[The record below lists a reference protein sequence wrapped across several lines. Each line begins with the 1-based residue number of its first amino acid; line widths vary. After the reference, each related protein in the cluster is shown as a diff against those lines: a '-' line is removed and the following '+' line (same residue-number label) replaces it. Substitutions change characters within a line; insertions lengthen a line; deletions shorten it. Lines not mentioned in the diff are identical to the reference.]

1 MSSGHYYNNINI
13 KKQKMQPIIK
23 KIEKYLIHYLAQTKI
38 MNSTTLERNSK
49 SLIIECEA
57 ELLRLIRNR
66 EIALKTIKRLKNQ
79 LKINN

>member
-1 MSSGHYYNNINI
+1 MMIYNNI

-23 KIEKYLIHYLAQTKI
+23 KIEKYLIHYVAQTKI
-38 MNSTTLERNSK
+38 MNSTALERKSK
-49 SLIIECEA
+49 SLIIECET

-66 EIALKTIKRLKNQ
+66 EIALKTIKKLKNQ

>member
-1 MSSGHYYNNINI
+1 
-13 KKQKMQPIIK
+13 MQPIIK
-23 KIEKYLIHYLAQTKI
+23 KIEKYLIHYIAQTKI
-38 MNSTTLERNSK
+38 MNSTVLERKSK
-49 SLIIECEA
+49 SLIIECET

>member
-23 KIEKYLIHYLAQTKI
+23 KIEKYLIHYVAQTQI
-38 MNSTTLERNSK
+38 MNSTALERSSK
-49 SLIIECEA
+49 SLIIECET
-57 ELLRLIRNR
+57 ELLKLMRNR

-79 LKINN
+79 LKISK